1 MKKLKLFALTAVA
14 LMGVSG
20 VANAETAMLASDDFV
35 GISFWLVSMALLAS
49 TAFFFIERASVP
61 AGWRVSITVA
71 GLVTGIA
78 FIHYMYMRDVWI
90 MTGESPTVYRYIDW
104 LITVPL
110 LMLEFYFVLA
120 AVGKANS
127 GVFWRLMIGTLVM
140 LVGGYLGEAGYI
152 NATLGF
158 VIGMAGWFYI
168 LYEVFS
174 GEAGNVAASW
184 RTSIIV
190 SGLVTGIAFVHYVYM
205 RDVWVM
211 TGESP
216 TVYRY
221 IDWLIT
227 VPLLMIEFYLVLA
240 AVGKANSGIFWR
252 LLIGTVVMLV
262 GGYLGEAGYINAT
275 LGFVIGMA
283 GWFYILY
290 EVFSG
295 EAGKAAAKSGNK
307 ALVTAFG
314 AMRMIVTVGWAIYPL
329 GYVFG
334 YLTGGVDADS
344 LNVIY
349 NIADLLNKT
358 AFGLIIWAAAV
369 QSGGRKAK

>member
-14 LMGVSG
+14 LMGVTG
-20 VANAETAMLASDDFV
+20 VANAETAMLAQDDFV
-35 GISFWLVSMALLAS
+35 GISFWVISMGMLAA
-49 TAFFFIERASVP
+49 TAFFFLEVGSVS
-61 AGWRVSITVA
+61 AAWRTSVTVA

-78 FIHYMYMRDVWI
+78 FIHYMYMRGVWVQ
-90 MTGESPTVYRYIDW
+90 TGDSPTVYRYIDW

-110 LMLEFYFVLA
+110 QMVEFYLILK

-127 GVFWRLMIGTLVM
+127 GM
-140 LVGGYLGEAGYI
+140 
-152 NATLGF
+152 
-158 VIGMAGWFYI
+158 
-168 LYEVFS
+168 
-174 GEAGNVAASW
+174 
-184 RTSIIV
+184 
-190 SGLVTGIAFVHYVYM
+190 
-205 RDVWVM
+205 
-211 TGESP
+211 
-216 TVYRY
+216 
-221 IDWLIT
+221 
-227 VPLLMIEFYLVLA
+227 
-240 AVGKANSGIFWR
+240 FWR
-252 LLIGTVVMLV
+252 LLIGSVVMLV

-275 LGFVIGMA
+275 LGFVIGIA

-295 EAGKAAAKSGNK
+295 ESGRAAAKSGNK

-349 NIADLLNKT
+349 NLADFINKI
-358 AFGLIIWAAAV
+358 AFGLVIWAAAT
-369 QSGGRKAK
+369 QASGRRR